1 MTRGCWIDNAVSI
14 GIGLVPIVGD
24 LALAVWKANSRNAA
38 LLEEFLIA
46 RASSKSDKV
55 AAEIALDESAINP
68 ASGERIGGP
77 GYKISEEVMREE
89 QVEVK
94 KESAWKRFYG
104 WGTEA
109 SGSGA
114 GHVEMKK
121 TT

>member
-1 MTRGCWIDNAVSI
+1 M
-14 GIGLVPIVGD
+14 GD

-55 AAEIALDESAINP
+55 AAEIALGESAINA

-77 GYKISEEVMREE
+77 DYRISEEVMREE
-89 QVEVK
+89 PVEVK
-94 KESAWKRFYG
+94 KGSAWTRFYG

-109 SGSGA
+109 SGSG
-114 GHVEMKK
+114 GGQVEMKK